1 MGAQRTEKTTRIA
14 VCSFQGRVCPRFDAA
29 PEILIFDTKSTE
41 EELTEKLPV
50 SQVPPEKIID
60 ALVDKKVGVVISG
73 GIQERFQEMF
83 LKDNIS
89 VIWGV
94 VGEVQEVIQ
103 AYLHGKLHSAMRIV
117 PRLEKS
123 VPLPGSREQAEFR
136 GRRRR

>member
-1 MGAQRTEKTTRIA
+1 M
-14 VCSFQGRVCPRFDAA
+14 
-29 PEILIFDTKSTE
+29 
-41 EELTEKLPV
+41 

-60 ALVDKKVGVVISG
+60 VLVDKKVGVVISG

-123 VPLPGSREQAEFR
+123 VPLSGSRN
-136 GRRRR
+136 